1 MAIHSFTWALIFFGV
16 TALIGLYMLSRV
28 YRKLPRQNGV
38 MMLHGIGAATAIC
51 ILFYYSAFEVNTNVP
66 YPSIFFFIIAVFG
79 GLFMVFWDKIMN
91 RKMPKYFPLF
101 HAGAAITG
109 FVLLAIYAYQHSGN

>member
-1 MAIHSFTWALIFFGV
+1 
-16 TALIGLYMLSRV
+16 MLTRV

-38 MMLHGIGAATAIC
+38 MMVHGIFAATAIG
-51 ILFYYSAFEVNTNVP
+51 ILFYYSAFELNTDVP
-66 YPSIFFFIIAVFG
+66 YGSIFFFIVAVFG

-91 RKMPKYFPLF
+91 RKMPRYFPLF

-109 FVLLAIYAYQHSGN
+109 FILLAIYAYQHSY